1 MAIEQGQTEGLKM
14 IADWC
19 KWAITV
25 ETGAIALIGSTAF
38 KKEELAQLAHYV
50 AGFGAVSIA
59 AFALSMAVA
68 LLILS
73 AIPTALQH
81 IGAGM
86 SVLDREVYAFRR
98 PIGNIHGY
106 AYVLGGLFLIGILAF
121 GAAVTIQLLT

>member
-1 MAIEQGQTEGLKM
+1 MPIEEEQTEGLKM

-38 KKEELAQLAHYV
+38 KEGERAHLAHGV
-50 AGFGAVSIA
+50 AGCAATSIV
-59 AFALSMAVA
+59 AFAFSMAVA

-81 IGAGM
+81 IGPGM
-86 SVLDREVYAFRR
+86 SVLDREVYAFMR
-98 PIGNIHGY
+98 PIGKIHVY
-106 AYVLGGLFLIGILAF
+106 AYLLGGLFLIGILSF
-121 GAAVTIQLLT
+121 GAAVTIQLLA